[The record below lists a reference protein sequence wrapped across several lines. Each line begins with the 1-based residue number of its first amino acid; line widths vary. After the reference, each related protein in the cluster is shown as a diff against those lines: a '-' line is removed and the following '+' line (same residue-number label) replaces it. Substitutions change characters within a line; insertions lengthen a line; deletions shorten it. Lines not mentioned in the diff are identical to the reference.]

1 MSKTIINTPQAPA
14 PIGPYNQAVLSGNT
28 LYMSGQVCIDPVTGE
43 LKNGSIEEET
53 EQVMKNVEA
62 VLAAGGMKFENV
74 VKTTIFLTS
83 MADFPV
89 VNEIYG
95 RFFPNNPPA
104 RSTVAVA
111 GLPKGVNVEI
121 EVVAYKA

>member
-1 MSKTIINTPQAPA
+1 MKKVVVTKEAPE
-14 PIGPYNQAVLSGNT
+14 PIGPYSQAIAVGPF
-28 LYMSGQVCIDPVTGE
+28 LYCSGQVALDPKTSLVVSAQDVKGQ
-43 LKNGSIEEET
+43 T

>member
-1 MSKTIINTPQAPA
+1 MKKVVVTKEAPE
-14 PIGPYNQAVLSGNT
+14 PIGPYSQAIAVGPF
-28 LYMSGQVCIDPVTGE
+28 LYCSGQVALDPKTSLVVSAQDVKGQTG
-43 LKNGSIEEET
+43 
-53 EQVMKNVEA
+53 QVMKNVEA

-95 RFFPNNPPA
+95 RFFSNNPPA